1 MTTAAAG
8 RGRFITFEGGEGTGK
23 STQCGRLSDWLQE
36 QGKAVLTTREPGGT
50 PAAEAIRCLLLDANA
65 DRLDVM
71 SEALLHFAARRE
83 HAHTVIAP
91 ALSAGTWVLCDRF
104 TDSTMAYQGLAMG
117 LGRPVIESLHR
128 LAVGTLVPD
137 LTLVLDLPVVES
149 LPRAL
154 RQGGDDRYESR
165 DVAFHEALRQAYL
178 DIAAREPERCIVIHA
193 DGDEETVA
201 AAIQKYMHDA

>member
-1 MTTAAAG
+1 
-8 RGRFITFEGGEGTGK
+8 
-23 STQCGRLSDWLQE
+23 
-36 QGKAVLTTREPGGT
+36 
-50 PAAEAIRCLLLDANA
+50 
-65 DRLDVM
+65 
-71 SEALLHFAARRE
+71 
-83 HAHTVIAP
+83 VIAP

-128 LAVGTLVPD
+128 LTVGALVPD
-137 LTLVLDLPVVES
+137 LTLVLDLPAVES